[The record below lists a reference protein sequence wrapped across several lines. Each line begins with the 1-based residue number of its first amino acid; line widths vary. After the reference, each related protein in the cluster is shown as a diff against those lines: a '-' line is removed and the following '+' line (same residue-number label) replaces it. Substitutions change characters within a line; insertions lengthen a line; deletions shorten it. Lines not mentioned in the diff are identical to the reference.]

1 MFYNQSENLNDSR
14 FSDGN
19 ISKDHELL
27 KSDCNIIHFYLE
39 TNFKFDSDNKYKYY
53 NPDLIR
59 NNGLIKKDQ
68 QIHCDFQTIIIPCP
82 CVTKNLSIASSNK
95 VVDQT
100 PVNSPKRKHTRN
112 TKKK

>member
-27 KSDCNIIHFYLE
+27 RSDCNIIHFYLE

-59 NNGLIKKDQ
+59 NNGLIKKINKYIVISRQ
-68 QIHCDFQTIIIPCP
+68 L
-82 CVTKNLSIASSNK
+82 LSRVLVLQKI
-95 VVDQT
+95 
-100 PVNSPKRKHTRN
+100 
-112 TKKK
+112 